1 MGVLTPVLAAA
12 GSHPSA
18 WDDRWYEGP
27 SSMSSSGV
35 RVSMDSALTVPAFF
49 AGIAYVS
56 EDIAKVPLNMFE
68 DLGGDRGH
76 QPAPA
81 HYLQEKLHD
90 QPNDYQTALEW
101 REMMTAFA
109 QLRGKGISE
118 IRNNGRPLIDDQY
131 IPLHPDLIDERM
143 AGGKRILIYRDP
155 KLNGQER
162 RLLPDEV
169 IVLRNR
175 LGKSLIE
182 IMRDTIGLAQAQ
194 SKHQSD
200 LMRRGAKPGGVVK
213 RDWGRTWAD
222 LERRNFRRALN
233 EYATGG
239 AYSGRPLLLEDGMTW
254 QDVGM
259 SNKDAEAIDGQRF
272 TIIEFCRGIRI
283 PPHKLFELERST
295 NNNIERQS
303 VDYVVDSI
311 LGWAERWEAVI
322 RRDLIILR
330 DRLRF
335 FAEHN
340 LDGLMRGDFK
350 GRMEGYHFAVTDG
363 ILTRDEVRRKENYN
377 PKGGFA
383 DELSQPLNQGPVGS
397 NAGGAANQVASAA
410 AMGRAKLLAAGISGR
425 LVRREMSGVEKL
437 LERTDAAGLAAALDE
452 FYAEHA
458 DQVARQLHLP
468 DHQALA
474 YARDHRAA
482 VLAGGAAA
490 MSEWLVDG
498 VQQLTNHATS
508 LEEAA

>member
-1 MGVLTPVLAAA
+1 MGVLGPVLAASGA
-12 GSHPSA
+12 TASA

-27 SSMSSSGV
+27 AAVSSSGV
-35 RVSMDSALTVPAFF
+35 RVSMDSALTVPAFY
-49 AGIAYVS
+49 AGIAYIS

-68 DLGGDRGH
+68 DLGDQGH
-76 QPAPA
+76 RPAPK

-109 QLRGKGISE
+109 QLRGKGVSE
-118 IRNNGRPLIDDQY
+118 IRRPAGGRPLLDDHY
-131 IPLHPDLIDERM
+131 IPLHPDLVDEKT
-143 AGGKRILIYRDP
+143 AGGKRVLKYRDP

-162 RLLPDEV
+162 TLLPDEV
-169 IVLRNR
+169 IILRNR

-182 IMRDTIGLAQAQ
+182 VMLDTIGLAQAQ
-194 SKHQSD
+194 AKHQSD

-213 RDWGRTWAD
+213 RDWGRTWSD
-222 LERRNFRRALN
+222 PERRNFRRALN

-259 SNKDAEAIDGQRF
+259 TNKDAELIDSQRF
-272 TIIEFCRGIRI
+272 SILEFCRGIRI
-283 PPHKLFELERST
+283 PPHKLFELERAT

-303 VDYVVDSI
+303 VDYVVDSL

-350 GRMEGYHFAVTDG
+350 GRMEGFHFAINDG
-363 ILTRDEVRRKENYN
+363 IMTPDEARKKENLN
-377 PKGGFA
+377 PKGGAA
-383 DELSQPLNQGPVGS
+383 DELRQPLNQGPVGS
-397 NAGGAANQVASAA
+397 NAGAAAA
-410 AMGRAKLLAAGISGR
+410 AMGRAKLLAAGIAGR

-437 LERTDAAGLAAALDE
+437 LERTDASALALALEE

-458 DQVARQLHLP
+458 DQVVRQLHVAE
-468 DHQALA
+468 HQALA

-482 VLAGGAAA
+482 VLAGGPGA

-498 VQQLTNHATS
+498 VQQLTNHAID

>member
-1 MGVLTPVLAAA
+1 MGVLAPVLAASGPSA
-12 GSHPSA
+12 SA
-18 WDDRWYEGP
+18 WDDRWYESP
-27 SSMSSSGV
+27 AQMSSSGV
-35 RVSMDSALTVPAFF
+35 RVSMDSALTVPAFY
-49 AGIAYVS
+49 AGIAYIS

-68 DLGGDRGH
+68 DLGEEGH
-76 QPAPA
+76 RAAPT

-109 QLRGKGISE
+109 QLRGKGVSE
-118 IRNNGRPLIDDQY
+118 IRRSATGRPLIDDQY
-131 IPLHPDLIDERM
+131 IPLHPDLIEEKL
-143 AGGKRILIYRDP
+143 AGGKRVLKYRDP
-155 KLNGQER
+155 KLKGEER
-162 RLLPDEV
+162 TLLPDEV

-175 LGKSLIE
+175 LGKSLIDV
-182 IMRDTIGLAQAQ
+182 MLDTIGLAQAQ
-194 SKHQSD
+194 AKHQSD

-213 RDWGRTWAD
+213 RDWGRTWSD
-222 LERRNFRRALN
+222 PERRNFRRALN

-239 AYSGRPLLLEDGMTW
+239 AYTGRPLLLEDGMSW

-259 SNKDAEAIDGQRF
+259 TNKDAELIDSQRF
-272 TIIEFCRGIRI
+272 SIVEFCRGIRI

-303 VDYVVDSI
+303 VDYVVDSL

-340 LDGLMRGDFK
+340 LDGLMRGDFT
-350 GRMEGYHFAVTDG
+350 GRMTGYHLAVTDG
-363 ILTRDEVRRKENYN
+363 IFTRDEVRKKENLN
-377 PKGGFA
+377 PKGGAA

-397 NAGGAANQVASAA
+397 NAGAPAAAA
-410 AMGRAKLLAAGISGR
+410 AMGRAKLLAAGIAGR

-437 LERTDAAGLAAALDE
+437 LERTDAAGLPGALEE
-452 FYAEHA
+452 FYTEHA
-458 DQVARQLHLP
+458 DQVVRQLHVAE
-468 DHQALA
+468 HQALA

-482 VLAGGAAA
+482 VIAGGSGA

-498 VQQLTNHATS
+498 VQQLTNHAID
-508 LEEAA
+508 LQEAA